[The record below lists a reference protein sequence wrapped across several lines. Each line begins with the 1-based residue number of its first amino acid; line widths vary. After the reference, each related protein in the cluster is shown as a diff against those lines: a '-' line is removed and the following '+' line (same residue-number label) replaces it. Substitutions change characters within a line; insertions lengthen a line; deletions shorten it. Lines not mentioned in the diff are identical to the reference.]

1 MKIQLQNWWEGVR
14 TSFWFVPGG
23 LVLIAIGAAHSLIVF
38 DQLIELAL
46 IRQFSF
52 LYFGGPEGARVIL
65 STLAGSM
72 VTVAGVVFSIT
83 IVALTLAS
91 SQFGPRLLRN
101 FMQDTGTQYV
111 LGIFIA
117 TFIYCLF
124 VLSAVN
130 TEGPKDFVPYLS
142 VNIALVLAVLNV
154 GVLIYFIHH
163 VSVSIQADQV
173 VATVYDELVASIELF
188 FPGPLQHEPDPL
200 VMPDFVESTTAV
212 RVITATCD
220 GYLQALD
227 DAALVKAAAQSGCFY
242 DVRFRPGDFIT
253 RGETLVAVTPCDR
266 TQASSPEPEAS
277 DVLEVEAQ
285 EIRQAFVCGALR
297 TAEQDP
303 EFALNQMVEIALR
316 ALSPGIND
324 PFTAMTCLD
333 RLGAVLSLLSC
344 RQFPHPL
351 RCHEEAQVCCRFRSV
366 SYTGMVNAAFD
377 QIRQCAASNVAVS
390 IRLLEVLATMA
401 KHGRTSEQQQAIG
414 CQAEMV
420 WRAGQKTVTEPEDLR
435 EMQSRYQ
442 QVTELLRWMTQ

>member
-23 LVLIAIGAAHSLIVF
+23 LVLIAMGTAHSLIVF
-38 DQLIELAL
+38 DQLIELAVL
-46 IRQFSF
+46 RQFSF

-130 TEGPKDFVPYLS
+130 TEEEKAFVPYLS
-142 VNIALVLAVLNV
+142 VNVALGLAVLNV

-188 FPGPLQHEPDPL
+188 FPEPLQYESQPL
-200 VMPDFVESTTAV
+200 AVPDFVEQTSAI
-212 RVITATCD
+212 RPITATGD
-220 GYLQALD
+220 GYLQAVD
-227 DAALVKAAAQSGCFY
+227 YAALLQSAAESDCFY

-253 RGETLVAVTPCDR
+253 CGVTLVAAIPRDPEHAC
-266 TQASSPEPEAS
+266 SSDPETLEA
-277 DVLEVEAQ
+277 EARQ
-285 EIRQAFVCGALR
+285 IRQAFVCGALR

-324 PFTAMTCLD
+324 PFTAMTCID
-333 RLGAVLSLLSC
+333 RLGAVLSLLTR

-351 RCHEEAQVCCRFRSV
+351 RCQEAEQICCRFRSV

-377 QIRQCAASNVAVS
+377 QIRQGARGNVAVS
-390 IRLLEVLATMA
+390 IRLLEALATVA
-401 KHGRTSEQQQAIG
+401 KHCRTSEQQQAVSH
-414 CQAEMV
+414 QAEMI
-420 WRAGQKTVTEPEDLR
+420 WRSGQDAVTEAADLR
-435 EMQSRYQ
+435 ELQSRYQ
-442 QVTELLRWMTQ
+442 LVVELLQWMSR